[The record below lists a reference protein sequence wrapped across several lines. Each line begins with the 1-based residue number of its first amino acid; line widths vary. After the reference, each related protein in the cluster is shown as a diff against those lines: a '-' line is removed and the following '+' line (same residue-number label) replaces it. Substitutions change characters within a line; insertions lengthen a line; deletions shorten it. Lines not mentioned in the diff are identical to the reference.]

1 MPRLWLTDPLVY
13 IKGAFFIGGVIYG
26 DVNDDIT
33 NVIVQS
39 SDGNYVFAGSTG
51 STGSILSS
59 QLYVV
64 KISSTGQ
71 HDVLW
76 QKTYDENC
84 MNSAYSI
91 QKTKDGGYVLAGV
104 KDLQV
109 TSIMPLEATGDLY
122 VLKIDSNGNLVWQKT
137 YGGDNLDSGSSIQ
150 QTSDGGYIVGGTTQ
164 SFVSETNDAYIL
176 KLDSSGNLGT
186 Y

>member
-1 MPRLWLTDPLVY
+1 
-13 IKGAFFIGGVIYG
+13 
-26 DVNDDIT
+26 
-33 NVIVQS
+33 
-39 SDGNYVFAGSTG
+39 
-51 STGSILSS
+51 
-59 QLYVV
+59 
-64 KISSTGQ
+64 
-71 HDVLW
+71 
-76 QKTYDENC
+76 

-104 KDLQV
+104 KDLKV
-109 TSIMPLEATGDLY
+109 TSIMPFEGTGDLY

-150 QTSDGGYIVGGTTQ
+150 QTSDGGYIVGGTTR

-176 KLDSSGNLGT
+176 KLNSSGNLGT